1 FTAFIVFWIV
11 AAFGAYSYAGEKM
24 PWLGVHM
31 ALPLAILAGKFFG
44 EILSGVAWRPTLR
57 RYGLPYLGLHILIA
71 ALAFAAFVG
80 VPQLLPVDSA
90 LPGVRTALLE
100 VGAMLGV
107 VAVFVLATWGLRPY
121 SPFRTGPALAIGVAA
136 VLGVLTLVTSF
147 RNAYAHGDIPIE
159 MD

>member
-1 FTAFIVFWIV
+1 AR
-11 AAFGAYSYAGEKM
+11 S
-24 PWLGVHM
+24 L
-31 ALPLAILAGKFFG
+31 
-44 EILSGVAWRPTLR
+44 
-57 RYGLPYLGLHILIA
+57 
-71 ALAFAAFVG
+71 
-80 VPQLLPVDSA
+80 
-90 LPGVRTALLE
+90 LLE

-159 MD
+159 MDVYTQTSPRVPEIARAIDRIADESGKGKDMKITVDSASGFTWPWAWYLRDYRQVGYIDLSSGQAPLDSQVLLVHASNEERLRGA